1 MSSEITTLIIS
12 SIFAMVSAPVGAW
25 IGAKLQSQ
33 KNKTEIDSLRAE
45 VQKKFAGVKD
55 SELENVRKA
64 NDILVEGV
72 VQPLKKEINSLRRD
86 VDKFRKA
93 IEKIPSCAH
102 ADNCPVS
109 RQLQKLEERTE
120 TSDDTDRTKQ

>member
-25 IGAKLQSQ
+25 LGAKLQSQ

-109 RQLQKLEERTE
+109 RQLQTLEERTE
-120 TSDDTDRTKQ
+120 PADGTGRTEQ